1 MKRLSLLCFVTV
13 SIASFLPAQHQGPIG
28 VFDSGTGGLTV
39 LQAIVT
45 LDEFNNAS
53 GAAGADGVPDFANEA
68 FQYLADQ
75 ANMPYGNY
83 SSVNKTDLL
92 KEHILK
98 GMDFLLNRSYETGS
112 GNRWA
117 ANEKSPVKMIVIG
130 CNTATAYALEDI
142 TAFAM
147 KKDRRIPVVG
157 VINAGVKAAM
167 EYQTMNPGTI
177 GVFATAGTVA
187 SNGYPNAIRKMAKEN
202 GLPEPPIVSQGGVGL
217 AEAIDKDWS
226 YIGDTVTAV
235 RASYKGPSMT
245 NTQLPIDPSLLP
257 VYNFNA
263 DKNKLLCEFDPAGN
277 CLEMQLNDPANYVRY
292 HLVTMLETMKREQYT
307 VPLTTLLLA
316 CTHYPYLRDTI
327 GAVLKEL
334 YHATSGGTYRY
345 RTVLAPHVELI
356 DPAVETAKEAYGEM
370 RKRNLQR
377 TVRSVPVHTFFISV
391 PNTSLTEI
399 SLQPDGW
406 FTYEYK
412 YGRTAGAKKQY
423 VRFVPFDTGNVSP
436 DTYGRFSI
444 AIPEVYRM
452 LTASVKNLPAR

>member
-1 MKRLSLLCFVTV
+1 MQRILCC
-13 SIASFLPAQHQGPIG
+13 IAAILFFTSFSAAQHDRPIG

-45 LDEFNNAS
+45 LDEFNNTT
-53 GAAGADGVPDFANEA
+53 GLPGADGVPDFTNEA

-83 SSVNKTDLL
+83 SSVNKTELL

-98 GMDFLLNRSYETGS
+98 GMDFLLNQSYETGA
-112 GNRWA
+112 GMEWMRNK
-117 ANEKSPVKMIVIG
+117 KSPVKMIVIG

-142 TAFAM
+142 TAFAK
-147 KKDRRIPVVG
+147 KKDPGIPVVG

-167 EYQTMNPGTI
+167 AYQKTTPGTI

-187 SNGYPNAIRKMAKEN
+187 SNGYPNAIRKMAKET
-202 GLPEPPIVSQGGVGL
+202 GLSEPSIVSQGGVGL

-226 YIGDTVTAV
+226 YIADTVTAV
-235 RASYKGPSMT
+235 RTSYRGPSMT
-245 NTQLPIDPSLLP
+245 NTQLPIEPSLLP

-263 DKNKLLCEFDPAGN
+263 DKNKLLCEFDPSGN

-292 HLVTMLETMKREQYT
+292 HLVTMLEKMKRERYT
-307 VPLTTLLLA
+307 VPLNTLLLA

-327 GAVLKEL
+327 SNVLGEL
-334 YHATSGGTYRY
+334 YDVQTDGNYRY
-345 RTVLAPHVELI
+345 RDVLASHVELI

-370 RKRNLQR
+370 RKKNLQR
-377 TVRSVPVHTFFISV
+377 MVRSVPMHTFFISI
-391 PNTSLTEI
+391 PNTSLKEI
-399 SLQPDGW
+399 QLQPDGW

-412 YGRTAGAKKQY
+412 YGRTVGAKKQY
-423 VRFVPFDTGNVSP
+423 VRFVPFDTRNVSS
-436 DTYGRFSI
+436 DTYQRFSI

-452 LTASVKNLPAR
+452 LTAVVKDLPAR

>member
-1 MKRLSLLCFVTV
+1 MKRISLTLFITIACVT
-13 SIASFLPAQHQGPIG
+13 IIFAQQQEPIG

-39 LQAIVT
+39 LQAIVA
-45 LDEFNNAS
+45 LDEFNNTT
-53 GAAGADGVPDFANEA
+53 GLPGADGVPDFTNEA

-112 GNRWA
+112 GTEWMMNK
-117 ANEKSPVKMIVIG
+117 KSAVKMIVIG

-142 TAFAM
+142 TAFAK
-147 KKDRRIPVVG
+147 KKDPGIPVVG

-167 EYQTMNPGTI
+167 EYQKNRPGTI

-187 SNGYPNAIRKMAKEN
+187 SNGYPNAIKKMAKEF
-202 GLPEPPIVSQGGVGL
+202 GLLEPSIVSQGGVGL

-226 YIGDTVTAV
+226 YIGDTVTSV
-235 RASYKGPSMT
+235 RTSYRGPSMT
-245 NTQLPIDPSLLP
+245 NTQIPIEPSLLP

-263 DKNKLLCEFDPAGN
+263 DKNKLLCEFDPSGN

-292 HLVTMLETMKREQYT
+292 HLVTMLEKMKRDHYT

-327 GAVLKEL
+327 SAVLGEL
-334 YHATSGGTYRY
+334 YDVKTEGKYRY
-345 RTVLAPHVELI
+345 RDVLAPHVELI

-377 TVRSVPVHTFFISV
+377 TVRSVPIHTFFISV
-391 PNTSLTEI
+391 PNALLREI
-399 SLQPDGW
+399 QLQPDGW

-412 YGRTAGAKKQY
+412 YGRSVGEKKEFVKY
-423 VRFVPFDTGNVSP
+423 VPFDTRNVSS
-436 DTYGRFSI
+436 DTYQRFSI
-444 AIPEVYRM
+444 AIPEVYSM
-452 LTASVKNLPAR
+452 LTAVVKNLPIQ